1 MDGKPCITLYL
12 PLQSVKLDGLIP
24 QPISPQSAS
33 TSQADRQIL
42 SLMAARLM
50 AFDAWRARP
59 EVD

>member
-33 TSQADRQIL
+33 TSQAGSADSVL
-42 SLMAARLM
+42 DGGAT
-50 AFDAWRARP
+50 DG
-59 EVD
+59 V